1 MNKTILLVAST
12 FLFATILEAQT
23 IITADSVAGNWSAGA
38 SPYIITRDLQVPGDT
53 SLIIEPGTK
62 ILFAGN
68 FVLNVRGKLV
78 AKGSKRERI
87 VFAFADSSLIDR
99 CKVRCDTNVDQLD
112 GWKGIRF
119 MNDRTEH
126 DTSLLEL
133 CSISGVKALSG
144 ISTECTGGGISISG
158 QGMVVIKNCMI
169 YNNQAHLGAAIY
181 CENSNP
187 IIEGNLIEKNQ
198 SLSNGGAFYLFN
210 SHPLVKNNLIRLNT
224 SPEFGGAFYCEKTG
238 GLFINNTISEN
249 SARFGGAIS
258 MISSDIQMINN
269 TIAENNATVN
279 GGGVHCIESEP
290 IIENSIVWG
299 NRSVEK
305 GRQLYLYEHGYP
317 EISYSN
323 IQGGLY
329 GIDRYSD
336 SLNVIRQFSGNMD
349 YDPEFVKDDTAY
361 YALGK
366 FSPCIDAGFNKS
378 QLDFDTLDMIGRP
391 RIVNNIIDM
400 GAQEFSITK
409 DNEKNIQKENK
420 EKLMNV
426 QELSSVIYPNP
437 NKGKFT
443 IEATGSGL
451 DVSSLVIVNTNGQVV
466 HSQDLNIDNDVVRK
480 LVELDIPCG
489 LYFIELKNSTGQIIK
504 REKMII
510 Q

>member
-1 MNKTILLVAST
+1 MNKKILLVAST

-23 IITADSVAGNWSAGA
+23 IITADSVAGNWLAGA
-38 SPYIITRDLQVPGDT
+38 SPYIVTRDLLIPGDT

-68 FVLNVRGKLV
+68 YALKVRGRLF

-87 VFAFADSSLIDR
+87 VFAFADSSLINR
-99 CKVRCDTNVDQLD
+99 CQVKCDTNVEGVD

-119 MNDRTEH
+119 MNDRPGE
-126 DTSLLEL
+126 DTSLLVL
-133 CSISGVKALSG
+133 CSISGVKAFSG
-144 ISTECTGGGISISG
+144 TSAECTGGGISISG
-158 QGMVVIKNCMI
+158 QGTVVIKNCMI
-169 YNNQAHLGAAIY
+169 YDNKAHLGAAIY

-187 IIEGNLIEKNQ
+187 IIEGNLIERNQ

-210 SHPLVKNNLIRLNT
+210 SQPVVKNNLIRLNT

-238 GLFINNTISEN
+238 GIFINNTISEN

-258 MISSDIQMINN
+258 MHSSDIQMINN

-279 GGGVHCIESEP
+279 GGGIHCIQSGP

-305 GRQLYLYEHGYP
+305 GRQLYLHEHGYP

-323 IQGGLY
+323 IQEGLQ
-329 GIDRYSD
+329 GIDRFSD
-336 SLNVIRQFSGNMD
+336 SLNAIRHFSGNMN
-349 YDPEFVKDDTAY
+349 YDPEFVKDDTTY

-366 FSPCIDAGFNKS
+366 FSPCIDAGYNIS
-378 QLDFDTLDMIGRP
+378 QLDLDSLDMIGRP

-400 GAQEFSITK
+400 GAQEFSTIR
-409 DNEKNIQKENK
+409 DNEKINK
-420 EKLMNV
+420 RESNERLTDV
-426 QELSSVIYPNP
+426 QEFSSVIYPNP

-443 IEATGSGL
+443 IEATGSGI
-451 DVSSLVIVNTNGQVV
+451 DVSSVAIVNTNGQIV
-466 HSQDLNIDNDVVRK
+466 HSQDLNIDNNVIRK
-480 LVELDIPCG
+480 LIELDIPCG

-504 REKMII
+504 REKIII